1 MAWAQLLAAAGFV
14 MLAGASFFFALAETA
29 LFTLGKW
36 QVRQISQ
43 QDSKSGKVVETL
55 LAAPQDLLATIV
67 LGNTVANAGLVA
79 IGVWGVQLNP
89 VSGWLVLPGVLAVI
103 LVIGEVIPKTL
114 AVRDPDFWAALV
126 ARLMQSLVRLT
137 RPGRVVAQ
145 RLNAKILGWFV
156 PLSVKPVVASPAEDH
171 TELFELGFQRG
182 ALGEGEKEI
191 LLQIISLGQRTVSE
205 VMKPRAQMACLPD
218 TLPVE
223 EMIEAARRLKH
234 RRLPLYDGTP
244 DTIVGVLNTRLLL
257 LHPENDI
264 AEAIEFPSFVPE
276 TMNLLV
282 LLKSLQRQQRGL
294 AIVLDE
300 YGGTAGVVST
310 EDILGSMIGGIRGED
325 EVEGFLMEKL
335 APGRWRV
342 NGTTRLDDFRREYPA
357 LGEVPE
363 IETMGGLLVAQA
375 GVVPPQGHQL
385 VFRGLRLTAKAADE
399 RRVRELLVEE
409 VRKGGSA
416 PS

>member
-114 AVRDPDFWAALV
+114 AVRDPDFWAARV

-145 RLNAKILGWFV
+145 RLNAKILAWFV

-409 VRKGGSA
+409 VRKGGSV

>member
-114 AVRDPDFWAALV
+114 AVRDPDFWAARV